1 MYTFGNIT
9 SCVVL
14 KTQNDPLLNCTLHS
28 EDKDKDKI
36 AWVKSL
42 VNCTLKV
49 RGENSV
55 LKALIKTEP
64 RSGACLFK
72 IYH

>member
-1 MYTFGNIT
+1 MYTFHIIP
-9 SCVVL
+9 SYVVL
-14 KTQNDPLLNCTLHS
+14 QTQNYHLVSCTLHS
-28 EDKDKDKI
+28 EDKDKI

-64 RSGACLFK
+64 RSGASLFK